1 MERNEK
7 FLPPG
12 EGESNTEDEESEVV
26 KERGQNKKRRKSQ
39 QSESVII
46 NFLKFR

>member
-26 KERGQNKKRRKSQ
+26 EEMGQYKRRKKSQ
-39 QSESVII
+39 HSESVII
-46 NFLKFR
+46 NFLKFM